1 VKRHATSLPG
11 AAVLAAVLAAGT
23 LAPGSARA
31 QAPDQGKV
39 LFNAGAQAYEAGQFP
54 AAIQAFE
61 QAYRLSARPGIL
73 FSVAQAHRK
82 QYYVARQPDDL
93 RAAMKGYRDY
103 LAQVPQGGRRSDAAE
118 ALAELEPLASKLE
131 AAGVTAPAAPVQA
144 APVTRLMVSSQTGG
158 ALVSL
163 DGGKPAEAP
172 LFAEIKPGKHSVHV
186 TAPGYVDET
195 HDLDVAAGGISPL
208 DVRLKEKPGRL
219 SIHALA
225 QAQINLDGRFVAS
238 TPLSQP
244 VDVEPGRHLLAV
256 TRNGYRAYVHEIEI
270 GRDESKTLEIKLDT
284 TTQRTVSS
292 VLFGTGAAA
301 VVVGG
306 VLAALSLQQQGQAQ
320 AFQTMQSSGTAT
332 CASSSSSACAA
343 YVQSGYT
350 DHVSARDAYR
360 LDAGIALGAAVV
372 LGGTGVAL
380 FTLDQP
386 TLPATRRDDALRP
399 EAPAAPPPR
408 ERSMEMSAA
417 PLLGPG
423 FYGAGVSGRF

>member
-1 VKRHATSLPG
+1 MRRHATSLLAAAALA
-11 AAVLAAVLAAGT
+11 AAV

-31 QAPDQGKV
+31 QAADQGKM

-73 FSVAQAHRK
+73 FSLAQAHRK

-103 LAQVPQGGRRSDAAE
+103 LAQVAQGGRRSDAAE

-131 AAGVTAPAAPVQA
+131 AAGVPPPAAPAQA
-144 APVTRLMVSSQTGG
+144 APVTRLMVSSQTAG

-172 LFAEIKPGKHSVHV
+172 LFAEIAPGKHSVHV
-186 TAPGYVDET
+186 TAPGFVDET
-195 HDLDVAAGGISPL
+195 HELDAPVGGVSPL

-219 SIHALA
+219 SIDALA
-225 QAQINLDGRFVAS
+225 QAQVTLDGRFVAS
-238 TPLSQP
+238 TPLAQP
-244 VDVEPGRHLLAV
+244 LDVEPGHHLLAV

-270 GRDESKTLEIKLDT
+270 GRDEAKTLDVKLET
-284 TTQRTVSS
+284 TTQRTVSY

-306 VLAALSLQQQGQAQ
+306 VLAALALQQESQAQ
-320 AFQTMQSSGTAT
+320 AFVVMQNNGTAR
-332 CASSSSSACAA
+332 CPSASSSGCAA
-343 YVQSGYT
+343 YVQSAYTGYL
-350 DHVSARDAYR
+350 DARNAYR
-360 LDAGIALGAAVV
+360 LDAGVALGAAVL

-380 FTLDQP
+380 FALDQP
-386 TLPATRRDDALRP
+386 TLDAARRDDAPR
-399 EAPAAPPPR
+399 PAAPSPR
-408 ERSMEMSAA
+408 ERPLDSAA
-417 PLLGPG
+417 TPLLGPG
-423 FYGAGVSGRF
+423 LYGAALHGHF